1 MQGVRKACAQGE
13 HLEVLGGEV
22 VGGEV
27 VGGEVVGGEVVG
39 QGAEGAARG
48 VGEGWRQGG
57 LLR

>member
-1 MQGVRKACAQGE
+1 MRKACAQGE
-13 HLEVLGGEV
+13 HLEVLRGEV

-27 VGGEVVGGEVVG
+27 VRGEVVG